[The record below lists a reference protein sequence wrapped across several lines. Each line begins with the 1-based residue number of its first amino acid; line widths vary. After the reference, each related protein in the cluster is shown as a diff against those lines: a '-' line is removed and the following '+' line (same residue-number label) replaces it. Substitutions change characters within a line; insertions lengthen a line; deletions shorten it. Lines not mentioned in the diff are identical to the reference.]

1 VRRAVRYGIGWT
13 ASGIPPDQVAPLA
26 ARVRTAW
33 HDAGR
38 DGAPRIVAHTC
49 FAVGDDVE
57 ERSYS
62 YLRRPKAIQDAVDQ
76 YTDAGVDELI
86 LDPTVAE
93 LSQVERLAN
102 LVL

>member
-1 VRRAVRYGIGWT
+1 
-13 ASGIPPDQVAPLA
+13 
-26 ARVRTAW
+26 
-33 HDAGR
+33 
-38 DGAPRIVAHTC
+38 
-49 FAVGDDVE
+49 VE

-62 YLRRPKAIQDAVDQ
+62 YLRRYYAYTGAGDAVAASALRTPKVIQDALDQ

-102 LVL
+102 VVL